1 MVFQSYALY
10 PNMTVAGNI
19 SFGME
24 MRGVPVDER
33 KKAIDKVAKVLQIG
47 HLLDRKPSQLSGGQR
62 QRVAM
67 GRALVRDPKLFL
79 FDEPLSNL
87 DAKLRV
93 DMRIEI
99 KRLHQA
105 TGTSIVYVT
114 HDQIE
119 AMTLATKIAVMRD
132 GEVQQFGTP
141 AEIYN
146 NPKNLFVA
154 DFMGSP
160 AMNLLTAT
168 IGTGGNDLHVR
179 RAAARR
185 PQPIAPAGAA
195 DGRACRLFQG
205 KQMIFGI
212 RPEALTDPDGAD
224 RNAISLFEGDCLI
237 EVVEPAGSDTFAVT
251 KLGGKEVVAR
261 LRADARIAP
270 ARQHAGLPSTWTR
283 RCSSIRKASSASAE
297 PCHDETARYRHHR
310 LRHWRSDD
318 RFRSCRHPAHIA
330 ILERGER
337 LADTPEHAH
346 YRSIFVDGHFRPK
359 EMWREPDGTAF
370 NPGNFYFVGGNSKL
384 FGAVLLRYRAED
396 FTEMQHL
403 GGVSPAWPFPYE
415 ELEPWYG
422 KAERLF
428 EVRGELG
435 QDPTEPF
442 HSTPYSHGPCRTSP
456 PSPAP
461 APS

>member
-1 MVFQSYALY
+1 MAFLEISGLRKRFGAVEILKGIDLELEKGGFLVLVGPSGCGKSTLLNTIAGLESITEGQIRVDGRTIDDLHPSKRDIAMVFQSYALY

-19 SFGME
+19 AFGME
-24 MRGVPVDER
+24 MRGVPADER

-99 KRLHQA
+99 KRLHAA

-146 NPKNLFVA
+146 NPANLFVA

-168 IGTGGNDLHVR
+168 VGSTGTGLHVSL
-179 RAAARR
+179 ARPNAEPLNLPL
-185 PQPIAPAGAA
+185 PQANA
-195 DGRACRLFQG
+195 LSTYVG
-205 KQMIFGI
+205 KQVVFGI

-224 RNAISLFEGDCLI
+224 RNARSLAEGDCLI

-251 KLGGKEVVAR
+251 KLGGKEAVAR
-261 LRADARIAP
+261 LRADIHIA
-270 ARQHAGLPSTWTR
+270 AGQ
-283 RCSSIRKASSASAE
+283 
-297 PCHDETARYRHHR
+297 TAR
-310 LRHWRSDD
+310 L
-318 RFRSCRHPAHIA
+318 
-330 ILERGER
+330 
-337 LADTPEHAH
+337 
-346 YRSIFVDGHFRPK
+346 
-359 EMWREPDGTAF
+359 AF
-370 NPGNFYFVGGNSKL
+370 NLDKAVYF
-384 FGAVLLRYRAED
+384 
-396 FTEMQHL
+396 
-403 GGVSPAWPFPYE
+403 
-415 ELEPWYG
+415 
-422 KAERLF
+422 
-428 EVRGELG
+428 
-435 QDPTEPF
+435 DPET
-442 HSTPYSHGPCRTSP
+442 HRRIV
-456 PSPAP
+456 
-461 APS
+461 